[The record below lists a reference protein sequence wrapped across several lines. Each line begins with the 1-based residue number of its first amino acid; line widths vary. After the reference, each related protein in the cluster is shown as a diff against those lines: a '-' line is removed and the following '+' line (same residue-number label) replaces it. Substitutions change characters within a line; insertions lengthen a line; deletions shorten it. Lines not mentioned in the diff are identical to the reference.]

1 LQLASKLTQA
11 IPTLGRFQARN
22 SPARRGIADRFVW
35 FAAGSGRIAFP
46 TIVITERRKPMTAK
60 SVKDVFV
67 SLLSHARQNTERTTK
82 LYDEIS
88 RLAEDPQ
95 IQESLE
101 ARSFVT
107 KNNLAQLDRCFE
119 LLGTKPVQVDT
130 RIQEVFAENLRNT
143 LAEIQNPLARR
154 LFILSKAVHLAHL
167 RAAEFVALTAAADVS
182 GHHGVGVLIESSLA
196 DHLAFAERTRRAI
209 RNIAE
214 SKLADKLAA

>member
-1 LQLASKLTQA
+1 
-11 IPTLGRFQARN
+11 
-22 SPARRGIADRFVW
+22 
-35 FAAGSGRIAFP
+35 
-46 TIVITERRKPMTAK
+46 MTAK

-67 SLLSHARQNTERTTK
+67 SLLSHARQNTERTAK

-101 ARSFVT
+101 ARAFVS

-130 RIQEVFAENLRNT
+130 RMQEVFAENLRNT
-143 LAEIQNPLARR
+143 LAEVQNPVARR
-154 LFILSKAVHLAHL
+154 IFILSKAIHLAHL
-167 RAAEFVALTAAADVS
+167 RAAEYVALTAAADVS
-182 GHHGVGVLIESSLA
+182 GHYGVGVLIESSLA

-209 RNIAE
+209 RNLAE
-214 SKLADKLAA
+214 SRVADKLAA